1 MKILGIAGYSG
12 SGKTTLI
19 EALIPLL
26 NAAGL
31 TVSVIKQSH
40 HNVEIDAT
48 GKDSWRHRQAG
59 AHETLLTS
67 PYRWMLAGEL
77 RGAPEP
83 ALGDH
88 LARLAPCDL
97 VLVEG
102 YRHAQL
108 AKLEVWRSANQ
119 QPWQHPSD
127 KHFIAVLADAAVDM
141 AVESTLPRLDLN
153 NVPAIAE
160 FIQQWL
166 RS

>member
-119 QPWQHPSD
+119 QPWLHPGD

>member
-83 ALGDH
+83 KLGDH

-119 QPWQHPSD
+119 QPWLHPSD